1 MSIDID
7 YWRLVHDSES
17 LMIYC
22 LQVREL
28 GTPKSKGLRSGRGW
42 MGYGLVR
49 TQGPKTNSNDFLF
62 FLSLKKKKVNKLNC
76 QQCGRAGEQDGH
88 NQATLWKQK
97 WVTEGIC
104 DCKIQTMLKEIKLTT
119 ITGLGRGLWRY
130 HGHDTRGSAYPGQ
143 QSQTAASC

>member
-1 MSIDID
+1 MLERKHIK
-7 YWRLVHDSES
+7 
-17 LMIYC
+17 
-22 LQVREL
+22 QVL
-28 GTPKSKGLRSGRGW
+28 PKPTLARIPTIGAAKERFEVLIF
-42 MGYGLVR
+42 
-49 TQGPKTNSNDFLF
+49 FLF

-76 QQCGRAGEQDGH
+76 QQCGRAGEQGGH

-104 DCKIQTMLKEIKLTT
+104 DCEIQTMLKEIKLTT

-130 HGHDTRGSAYPGQ
+130 HGHAMGGSAYPGQ